1 MLYLGTSGFAYDDWI
16 GVFYPLS
23 LPKRGWL
30 SFYANEFNTLEI
42 NSTFYSLP
50 KPSTLSSMSIRTP
63 PNFLFSVKAHQELTH
78 KRQGNEQVFSAF
90 IKTIEPLAKTGK
102 LGCILAQFPYSFVYS
117 PENMKYLEFLRERL
131 SGFPLV
137 IEFRHISWLKK
148 SVFDFLRRLKIGFC
162 CVDEPQLPRLLPPI
176 AEATGPIAYLRFHG
190 RNAEKWWRHQFA
202 YERYDY
208 TYSEAEL
215 AEWLPKIK
223 KLISS
228 AEKTFIFANNHY
240 RGQAI
245 DTIRKLKR
253 MLEKDVKEGSR
264 ILPPSPWGALLR
276 PTD

>member
-16 GVFYPLS
+16 GAFYPPG

-30 SFYANEFNTLEI
+30 SFYAQEFNSLEI

-50 KPSTLSSMSIRTP
+50 KASTLSSMTIRTP
-63 PNFLFSVKAHQELTH
+63 PHFLFSVKAHQDLTH
-78 KRQGNEQVFSAF
+78 KRQGQEETFSAF
-90 IKTIEPLAKTGK
+90 IKAIQPLTKAGK
-102 LGCILAQFPYSFVYS
+102 LGCILAQFPYSFIYS
-117 PENMKYLEFLRERL
+117 AENMKYLEFLRERL
-131 SGFPLV
+131 SGLPLV

-148 SVFDFLRRLKIGFC
+148 SVFDFLRRLEIGFC

-190 RNAEKWWRHQFA
+190 RNAEKWWEHKFA

-208 TYSEAEL
+208 TYSEEEL
-215 AEWLPKIK
+215 HEWLPKIK
-223 KLISS
+223 KLVTS

-253 MLEKDVKEGSR
+253 MLERDVEEGSGV
-264 ILPPSPWGALLR
+264 LPPRPWGGLFR
-276 PTD
+276 PAN